1 MSCAVSSSGYDAECP
16 NRGLPLRCLQNA
28 PGNATVRQYSSS
40 SSSSSIRDDGRLDYG
55 LPARALDVLYQQY
68 QLSNNIIIDEQNSL
82 KKTSTARNLI
92 IGVFSGMHIIGL
104 LGMNY
109 MAYQRRTIGGVSTL
123 PRRRIAA
130 TTATSTTP
138 SLTTMIET

>member
-16 NRGLPLRCLQNA
+16 NRGLRLRCLPNA

-68 QLSNNIIIDEQNSL
+68 QSSNIIIIDEQNSL

-92 IGVFSGMHIIGL
+92 IGVFSGVCI
-104 LGMNY
+104 
-109 MAYQRRTIGGVSTL
+109 
-123 PRRRIAA
+123 
-130 TTATSTTP
+130 
-138 SLTTMIET
+138 